1 MPVSISLN
9 RIMDTNPLPLPP
21 CAGFRWHYIRWSF
34 DKPII
39 DGGVPDSVSLMLC
52 RSFTAMGHAL
62 FRIRSA
68 AGMHHDSHALRVRL
82 PVTTQLRQYLHFR
95 VIPASITL
103 FCTSDPFTIQDECVI
118 HWGTPLESCI
128 LILGNSAEHDLLSD
142 LTSLSPIFVGDWS
155 RIAALF
161 EEPMLLM
168 LAIPLLQHD
177 TVAIIA
183 SDTAHDQ
190 LKKYCLQYSD
200 ESGTI
205 IADHIA

>member
-21 CAGFRWHYIRWSF
+21 CAGFRWHYIRWCF

-68 AGMHHDSHALRVRL
+68 GGMHHDSHALRVRL

-103 FCTSDPFTIQDECVI
+103 FCTSDPFTIQDECVF

-128 LILGNSAEHDLLSD
+128 LILGNSAEHDRLSD

-155 RIAALF
+155 RIATALDRSPL
-161 EEPMLLM
+161 PMLI
-168 LAIPLLQHD
+168 IPLLQYD
-177 TVAIIA
+177 TVAVIA
-183 SDTAHDQ
+183 SDAAYDQ
-190 LKKYCLQYSD
+190 LTKHCLKYSD
-200 ESGTI
+200 ESGVTVT
-205 IADHIA
+205 DHIA